1 MSLRSSWQVK
11 KIFSF
16 SVVTKMCCK
25 TDYYVLHSGNTPGG
39 ASHDRGLLEIS
50 KEPSEGTWIPVCGH
64 DSNKILFV
72 KIVRLTTLKCTGVT
86 LKVIILVLNTLE
98 STKPQPPPSIGGP
111 PHPPINF
118 SSDIMLQGLI
128 HLNTFNDK
136 KLYLSF
142 KLNNISGLINWTI
155 TKLTNLIGYE
165 SAQF

>member
-1 MSLRSSWQVK
+1 MK

-25 TDYYVLHSGNTPGG
+25 MDYYVLHSGNTPGG
-39 ASHDRGLLEIS
+39 ASHAKLIGDCWKIS
-50 KEPSEGTWIPVCGH
+50 REPSEGTWIPVCGH
-64 DSNKILFV
+64 DSNKILFL
-72 KIVRLTTLKCTGVT
+72 KIFRLTTLKCTRVP

-111 PHPPINF
+111 PPHPLINF
-118 SSDIMLQGLI
+118 SSDVLLKGLI